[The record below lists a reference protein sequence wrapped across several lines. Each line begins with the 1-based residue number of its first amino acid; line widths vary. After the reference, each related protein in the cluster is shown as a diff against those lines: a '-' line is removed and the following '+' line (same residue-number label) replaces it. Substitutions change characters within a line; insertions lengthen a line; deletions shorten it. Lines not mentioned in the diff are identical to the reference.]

1 MLKQIRTALRKGSP
15 VSRTFSMREPRVTK
29 SDEVDSD
36 DSLPKAFAKRVRKKT
51 YATLTS
57 VNFTV
62 TSLPFFRLVVAFQ
75 YYLLNKF
82 LENFELVVNGSVLEL
97 QTLLCVFSELF

>member
-1 MLKQIRTALRKGSP
+1 MLKQIRSALRKGSP
-15 VSRTFSMREPRVTK
+15 VSRTFSMREPRVK
-29 SDEVDSD
+29 SDEIDSD
-36 DSLPKAFAKRVRKKT
+36 DSLPKTWAKRVRKKT

-62 TSLPFFRLVVAFQ
+62 TSLPFFRLVVVAFQ

-82 LENFELVVNGSVLEL
+82 
-97 QTLLCVFSELF
+97 

>member
-1 MLKQIRTALRKGSP
+1 MLKQIKTALRKGSP
-15 VSRTFSMREPRVTK
+15 VSRTFSMREPRAVK
-29 SDEVDSD
+29 SDEIDSD

-62 TSLPFFRLVVAFQ
+62 TSLPFFSSCCSFP
-75 YYLLNKF
+75 
-82 LENFELVVNGSVLEL
+82 VLP
-97 QTLLCVFSELF
+97 FK